1 MLKQFTVYHF
11 DPKNKKTLIFIPG
24 YSSGLSAPIIK
35 ALAFVYSEKKTCDVL
50 GLEMFYERDTPDA
63 YDQSLERIQSAI
75 NELAV
80 LYPKKELML
89 VAKSLGGAL
98 CLHVLNDLKVA
109 GLVVLGF
116 PVVLGWPQRISLLSS
131 KDFKIPD
138 YKSEWLPILNQI
150 RTPVRI
156 VSGDSDDLTD
166 NDFLKEISE
175 QNNNIHVSILKD
187 ATHGLV
193 STKTGETH
201 IEECIKE
208 LPPIFVAGHSHI
220 SASRCAIDRFRYFL
234 YKYDS

>member
-11 DPKNKKTLIFIPG
+11 DPENKKTLVFLPG

-35 ALAFVYSEKKTCDVL
+35 ALTSVYAERKACDVL
-50 GLEMFYERDTPDA
+50 GLEMLYQEDVPDA
-63 YDQSLERIQSAI
+63 YGQSQERIRSTI
-75 NELAV
+75 NGFAT
-80 LYPKKELML
+80 LYPEKELIL

-98 CLHVLNDLKVA
+98 CLHNLNDLKVA

-116 PVVLGWPQRISLLSS
+116 PVVLGWPQRISLLSK
-131 KDFKIPD
+131 KDSQIPD

-156 VSGDSDDLTD
+156 VTGDSDDLTD
-166 NDFLKEISE
+166 NNFLKEISE
-175 QNNNIHVSILKD
+175 QNDNIHISILKD

-201 IEECIKE
+201 TVECIKE
-208 LPPIFVAGHSHI
+208 
-220 SASRCAIDRFRYFL
+220 IDRL
-234 YKYDS
+234 IG